1 VNWHELKNGR
11 SIAIDAETFY
21 VKAKNSAETE
31 AKKTLLFYPQKTIFF
46 QIDDRTN
53 WVQFDG
59 HHYDF
64 ETQEKRDAFIQ
75 SLNDCFP
82 QAHAIDARQKEKY
95 PYKPQIVGLIVVNI
109 ALIVALSSRGSYYE
123 SSGTNRNRVGPG
135 DFANLLTALP
145 LGFLLTGY
153 CVFSVAVF
161 IKIFRTSER
170 LQHETIIQVTKR

>member
-21 VKAKNSAETE
+21 VKAKNKAETE
-31 AKKTLLFYPQKTIFF
+31 AKQTLLFYPSKTIFF

-53 WVQFDG
+53 WIQFDG
-59 HHYDF
+59 HRHDF
-64 ETQEKRDAFIQ
+64 ETQEKRDAFIL
-75 SLNDCFP
+75 SLNECFP

-95 PYKPQIVGLIVVNI
+95 PYKPQIVGLIVVNV
-109 ALIVALSSRGSYYE
+109 ALIVALSSRGSYYD
-123 SSGTNRNRVGPG
+123 SSGMGHRVGPG
-135 DFANLLTALP
+135 DFANLLTAIP

-153 CVFSVAVF
+153 CVFSIAVF

-170 LQHETIIQVTKR
+170 LQHETIYQVTKR